1 VWSLVFEG
9 GAIEFVWQLRFS
21 CFLALLLQRQGKP
34 HQQLHLLQQL
44 MLEPFSKD
52 LPSKPIPNFTLSL
65 LITILF
71 YIQFY
76 NCKNIYSSDE

>member
-1 VWSLVFEG
+1 
-9 GAIEFVWQLRFS
+9 
-21 CFLALLLQRQGKP
+21 
-34 HQQLHLLQQL
+34 LLQQL

-71 YIQFY
+71 YIQL
-76 NCKNIYSSDE
+76 